1 MKNNKN
7 NRNLLKIN
15 SVLLA
20 DSKLKLIEKIFISH
34 ILSYQNNEKECFES
48 NPSIA
53 KKFGV
58 SKGVISKMITK

>member
-53 KKFGV
+53 KNLV
-58 SKGVISKMITK
+58 